1 MAELPKHIADMCG
14 VIVDVGATPTIPT
27 QEYQAVKVSR
37 NETDQAVTISY
48 RDSVVGWINDANTE
62 TGPKYRALSVNGQV
76 KHCYTQ
82 SIAMN
87 WLIEEAI

>member
-1 MAELPKHIADMCG
+1 MELPKHIADTCG
-14 VIVDVGATPTIPT
+14 IKMSGPEP
-27 QEYQAVKVSR
+27 QAPAGEFQALKTSWDD
-37 NETDQAVTISY
+37 TDQVMSISY
-48 RDSVVGWINDANTE
+48 RDQVVGWINEVKGSD
-62 TGPKYRALSVNGQV
+62 GPKYRALSINGYV

>member
-1 MAELPKHIADMCG
+1 MNLPKHIADICG
-14 VIVDVGATPTIPT
+14 IKMSEPVSRAPV
-27 QEYQAVKVSR
+27 EEFKAVKASWDD
-37 NETDQAVTISY
+37 TDQVMSISY
-48 RDSVVGWINDANTE
+48 RDQVVGWINEVKDVD
-62 TGPKYRALSVNGQV
+62 GPKYRALSVNGQI

>member
-14 VIVDVGATPTIPT
+14 IVTSDPQSQPTV
-27 QEYQAVKVSR
+27 ENFQAVKA
-37 NETDQAVTISY
+37 EWDDTDEVMTISY
-48 RDSVVGWINDANTE
+48 RDQVMGWINQIKRPD
-62 TGPKYRALSVNGQV
+62 GPKYRALSVNHQI

-82 SIAMN
+82 TQAMN

>member
-1 MAELPKHIADMCG
+1 MDLPKHIADTCG
-14 VIVDVGATPTIPT
+14 IIMSGPESRAPV
-27 QEYQAVKVSR
+27 EEFKAVKASWDDA
-37 NETDQAVTISY
+37 DQVMTISY
-48 RDSVVGWINDANTE
+48 RDSVVGWINDANPE

-76 KHCYTQ
+76 KYCYTQ